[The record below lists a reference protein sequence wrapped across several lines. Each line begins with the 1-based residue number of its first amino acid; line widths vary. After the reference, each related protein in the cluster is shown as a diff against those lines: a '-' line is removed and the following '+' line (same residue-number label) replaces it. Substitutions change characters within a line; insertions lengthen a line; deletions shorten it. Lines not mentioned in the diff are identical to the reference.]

1 MIIQSNRYYISISSD
16 GIYLNNQKFIDKKA
30 ELQFIIFRILLKNF
44 SENIIDCCDVSYVP
58 IREINACLRKRDIFL
73 NDHETQIRKAIYKI
87 RKSAKKQF
95 DMEIIETESWKG
107 YRINPCIFVGKNI
120 KGNNFFG
127 KGTTL

>member
-44 SENIIDCCDVSYVP
+44 SENIIDYCDVSYVP

-73 NDHETQIRKAIYKI
+73 NDHETQIRKAIYI
-87 RKSAKKQF
+87 KSANQLK
-95 DMEIIETESWKG
+95 INLIWK
-107 YRINPCIFVGKNI
+107 
-120 KGNNFFG
+120 
-127 KGTTL
+127 